1 MIKLKNILNENA
13 QIVFPHPTDGTRVA
27 NFSVR
32 KGVTKET
39 RNLLIFTVKSS
50 KDLAQYIEFDDDSI
64 INNAII
70 EYANKQFREIKFV
83 MDTEYQGAG
92 RAIVVD
98 LEPIAK
104 TLNK

>member
-1 MIKLKNILNENA
+1 MIKLKNIINENA

-27 NFSVR
+27 KFIVR
-32 KGVTKET
+32 RGATKET
-39 RNLLIFTVKSS
+39 RNLLIFMVKSS

-64 INNAII
+64 INNAIL

-92 RAIVVD
+92 RAIVPD
-98 LEPIAK
+98 LEPIIK